1 MGIEEKFYLL
11 DHRFRIAAYE
21 KFVFD
26 KKCIFRIKVLLNNQ
40 ELCVINGGN
49 TTQYFPWE
57 RDVLQEDRISV
68 YPFIYVFSSVLY
80 V

>member
-26 KKCIFRIKVLLNNQ
+26 KKWIFRIKVLLNNQ

-57 RDVLQEDRISV
+57 RDVLQEDRISIHL
-68 YPFIYVFSSVLY
+68 FIYVFSSVLY